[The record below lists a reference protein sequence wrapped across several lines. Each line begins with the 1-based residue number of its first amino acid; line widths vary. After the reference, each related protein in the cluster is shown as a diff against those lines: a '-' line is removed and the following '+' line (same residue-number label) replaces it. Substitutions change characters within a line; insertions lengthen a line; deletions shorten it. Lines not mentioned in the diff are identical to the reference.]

1 MGGRRVFKN
10 QRLDEIMHIISQCH
24 YITVSDLAQRLFA
37 SQATV
42 RRDIA
47 ILEKGGLVTKGY
59 GGVSLASGNNHVIEL
74 AQREIKNHGEK
85 THIARMAASL
95 VHPGDAIFMDASS
108 TVISMIPFLQQKNL
122 TVITNSLRVAERMGQ
137 SGARVYTTGG
147 LLLDSSKAFGGSMAE
162 RAVRS
167 FHADKL
173 FFSTAGVSED
183 GVMSDYSEMEAQLR
197 QVMIS
202 CSSQQYY
209 LCDSSKYAK
218 SYLFRVESIEHV
230 THMLSD
236 KPLTFPN
243 GLRAIADFQ
252 EMPESL

>member
-1 MGGRRVFKN
+1 MFKN
-10 QRLDEIMHIISQCH
+10 QRLDEIMNIISQCH
-24 YITVSDLAQRLFA
+24 YITVANLADRLFA

-47 ILEKGGLVTKGY
+47 ILEKSGLVTKGY
-59 GGVSLASGNNHVIEL
+59 GGVSLTSGNNHFIEL
-74 AQREIKNHGEK
+74 AQREVKNHGEK
-85 THIARMAASL
+85 THIARMAAAL

-162 RAVRS
+162 RAVHS

-202 CSSQQYY
+202 CSSQQYF
-209 LCDSSKYAK
+209 LCDSSKFAK
-218 SYLFRVESIEHV
+218 RYLFRVDSIDHV
-230 THMLSD
+230 TSMLCD
-236 KPLTFPN
+236 KPLAFTN
-243 GLRAIADFQ
+243 GVQAVSDWQ
-252 EMPESL
+252 EAQE

>member
-1 MGGRRVFKN
+1 MFKN
-10 QRLDEIMHIISQCH
+10 QRLDEIVNIIGECH
-24 YITVSDLAQRLFA
+24 YITVADLASRLFA

-47 ILEKGGLVTKGY
+47 ILEKSGLVVKGY
-59 GGVSLASGNNHVIEL
+59 GGVSLASGNNHFIEL
-74 AQREIKNHGEK
+74 AQREVKNHEEK

-108 TVISMIPFLQQKNL
+108 TVLSMIPFLQQKNL

-137 SGARVYTTGG
+137 SGACVYTTGG
-147 LLLDSSKAFGGSMAE
+147 LLLESSKAFGGSMAE

-173 FFSTAGVSED
+173 FFSTAGVSEE

-197 QVMIS
+197 QVMIA

-209 LCDSSKYAK
+209 LCDSSKFGK
-218 SYLFRVESIEHV
+218 QYLFRVEQIDHV
-230 THMLSD
+230 TRMLCD
-236 KPLTFPN
+236 QPLTFQN
-243 GLRAIADFQ
+243 GLRAVADLRQAQ
-252 EMPESL
+252 E